1 MQLVQLRS
9 SFVRALGAEL
19 VEVVVKTMEVVVVL
33 VMLEKERTMEVKVV
47 VAVRKVVVVVVAVPR
62 EVGGGVLEMLPQFRE
77 PVLPLRLMLV
87 PPLLFRQT
95 AAGKLGN
102 RLGLQLVLVH
112 GPMLQSPR
120 VLSSPR
126 LRHQR

>member
-47 VAVRKVVVVVVAVPR
+47 VVRKVVVVVAVPR
-62 EVGGGVLEMLPQFRE
+62 EVGAVLEMLPQFRE
-77 PVLPLRLMLV
+77 PVLPLRLMLA

-102 RLGLQLVLVH
+102 LLGLQLVLVH